1 MSHHWPSPP
10 EPSPCLIP
18 RPSST
23 PKGGTLIA
31 ADVLTLEA
39 HAARVCDP
47 DGYRPRACRRCGHAV
62 LHVHDYRY
70 RTAQR
75 DRASGG
81 ATPIVI
87 VRHACANAACGAI
100 WQTLPAFLPRHL
112 WHPWRVVEAASFGD
126 APAADRRDV
135 PQRTRARWAARLG
148 SAALALLQ
156 LFAVE
161 IGTGLD
167 AVAIAAGALVTR
179 AALVA
184 TYAREHAV
192 AAGRRLLTVAGA
204 VHALER
210 TARLV

>member
-10 EPSPCLIP
+10 EPTACLIP

-31 ADVLTLEA
+31 ADVLTPEA

-47 DGYRPRACRRCGHAV
+47 DGYRPRACARCGHAV
-62 LHVHDYRY
+62 LHVHDYRC

-75 DRASGG
+75 DRPSGG

-87 VRHACANAACGAI
+87 VRHVCANVACGAI

-112 WHPWRVVEAASFGD
+112 WHPWRVVEATSFGD
-126 APAADRRDV
+126 APVADRRDV
-135 PQRTRARWAARLG
+135 PARTRARWSKRLG

-161 IGTGLD
+161 IGTGID
-167 AVAIAAGALVTR
+167 AVAIVAGPLVTR
-179 AALVA
+179 AGLVA
-184 TYAREHAV
+184 AYARASAV
-192 AAGRRLLTVAGA
+192 AAGRRLLKVAA
-204 VHALER
+204 VVHAIER
-210 TARLV
+210 TARLM